1 MIKLELKRIAN
12 LPTYTI
18 GRLFVNGEYFCD
30 TLEDKDR
37 DLYNTQSVQYI
48 NKTKVYGQTAI
59 PKGTYT
65 IITDVVSP
73 KFKKRIWAK
82 PYGGCV
88 PRLQNVP
95 GFEGILI
102 HPGNSDK
109 DTYGCILVGENKEVG
124 KVLNSQNTYHHL
136 MNILLNDDDISITIL

>member
-18 GRLFVNGEYFCD
+18 GRLFINGEYFCD
-30 TLEDKDR
+30 TLEDTNR
-37 DLYNTQSVQYI
+37 QLSNTQSKQYI
-48 NKTKVYGQTAI
+48 EKTKVYGQTAI
-59 PKGTYT
+59 PYGIYKVVTN
-65 IITDVVSP
+65 VVSP
-73 KFKKRIWAK
+73 KFKKRSWAK

-95 GFEGILI
+95 GFDGILI

-109 DTYGCILVGENKEVG
+109 DTYGCILVGENKVKG
-124 KVLNSQNTYHHL
+124 KVINSQKTYHKL
-136 MNILLNDDDISITIL
+136 MEVLLKDQEIVLNIS

>member
-1 MIKLELKRIAN
+1 MIKLNLKRIAN

-18 GRLFVNGEYFCD
+18 GRLFINGEYFCD

-37 DLYNTQSVQYI
+37 DLYQIQNISSI
-48 NKTKVYGQTAI
+48 LKTKVYGQTAI
-59 PKGTYT
+59 PKGTYKVVT
-65 IITDVVSP
+65 NIVSP
-73 KFKKRIWAK
+73 KFKKRSWAK

-109 DTYGCILVGENKEVG
+109 DTYGCILVGQNKQVG
-124 KVLNSQNTYHHL
+124 KVLNSQNTYYYL
-136 MNILLNDDDISITIL
+136 MNILLTDDDIIITIE